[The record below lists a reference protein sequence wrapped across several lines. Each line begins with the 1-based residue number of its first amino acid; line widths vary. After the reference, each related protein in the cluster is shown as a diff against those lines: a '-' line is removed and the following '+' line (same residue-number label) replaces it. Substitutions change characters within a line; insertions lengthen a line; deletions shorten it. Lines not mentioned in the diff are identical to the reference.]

1 MVKFVA
7 LPRDIV
13 SCSGEDLLV
22 GLKEAVSWA
31 QLSVATS
38 VYNEVKKKKKELL
51 MKGSGEVGRDR
62 FSCDEVIGE
71 LLTEQ

>member
-38 VYNEVKKKKKELL
+38 VYNEVKKKKELL

>member
-38 VYNEVKKKKKELL
+38 VYNEVKKKKKLL

>member
-38 VYNEVKKKKKELL
+38 VYNEVKKKKKR
-51 MKGSGEVGRDR
+51 KNNY
-62 FSCDEVIGE
+62 
-71 LLTEQ
+71 

>member
-38 VYNEVKKKKKELL
+38 VYNGVKKKKELL